1 MPGVAMRGVNPFLRT
16 PGPAMHAA
24 VLVFTALA
32 ALLGDPTQRFSL
44 RYRAYETPPTL
55 EWRTANA
62 DLVVTA
68 RITGVQASSADDQ
81 TPTVALTLETIE
93 AIKGDP
99 PATLEVRLADESP
112 RATLA
117 RGLAGR
123 MDAGDVDLWFLSLE
137 DGGDIA
143 RPIEGGV
150 VASFVFLE
158 RSPPVCT
165 PDAWLTRPP
174 PPALTRDGARYDGK
188 AAILDAARR
197 VAAMDLAVG
206 DVEPPVPW
214 ERIEA
219 AEWWDWDLVKNYRN
233 SAFRAALIEPWL
245 EPLALAMVHE
255 PARFLPPAEGIA
267 TQEDRD
273 ARAREETAVRAEGVR
288 LLGMSFPLADHE
300 ELFDELRSDWSEV
313 FRADPGLAEPT
324 YRFKAVGA
332 HAERALDQL
341 MYARPITP
349 RRWPMHL
356 FSPRPDAAAIAKA
369 HGPAMEGLA
378 VAEMH
383 LELSGDQNPEYLQL
397 WVPAAGAGARY
408 LDLERLR
415 TEGAHA
421 VAMALFRHEDGAYRH
436 TFHRVAGPGGFSLTL
451 HEHDGRP
458 MLLIREG
465 DSWDTRTAY
474 GWWPSEDGDGAWAW
488 SARAG
493 DWDYET
499 ATFTPTGAVASI
511 RSAGR

>member
-1 MPGVAMRGVNPFLRT
+1 
-16 PGPAMHAA
+16 MHAA
-24 VLVFTALA
+24 AIVLTVLA
-32 ALLGDPTQRFSL
+32 ALVADPTQRFGLSH
-44 RYRAYETPPTL
+44 RAYEEPPTL

-62 DLVVTA
+62 NLVVTA
-68 RITGVQASSADDQ
+68 RIAGVRASSADDQ
-81 TPTVALTLETIE
+81 PHTVALTLETLE

-117 RGLAGR
+117 EGLAGR
-123 MDAGDVDLWFLSLE
+123 MDAGDVDLWFLSWN
-137 DGGDIA
+137 DGADIA
-143 RPIEGGV
+143 EPIEGGV
-150 VASFVFLE
+150 VASFVFLTN
-158 RSPPVCT
+158 PPEVGT
-165 PDAWLTRPP
+165 PESWLTWPP
-174 PPALTRDGARYDGK
+174 PPALTKDGARYDGS

-197 VAAMDLAVG
+197 IAAMDLAIG

-219 AEWWDWDLVKNYRN
+219 AEWWDWDFVKNYRN
-233 SAFRAALIEPWL
+233 SAFRASLIEPWL

-255 PARFLPPAEGIA
+255 PARFLPPAEGIVTDEQRA
-267 TQEDRD
+267 
-273 ARAREETAVRAEGVR
+273 ARMREETAVRAEGVR

-300 ELFDELRSDWSEV
+300 ELFYELRYDTGEV
-313 FRADPGLAEPT
+313 FRADPRLAEPA

-356 FSPRPDAAAIAKA
+356 FSPRPDAAAIAKV

-378 VAEMH
+378 VAEMEI
-383 LELSGDQNPEYLQL
+383 ELSGDQNPEYLQL

-421 VAMALFRHEDGAYRH
+421 AAMAFFRHEDGAYRH
-436 TFHRVAGPGGFSLTL
+436 TFHRVAGPGGFSITL

-465 DSWDTRTAY
+465 DSRDTRMAY
-474 GWWPSEDGDGAWAW
+474 GWWPSENGDGAWAW

-493 DWDYET
+493 SWDYET

-511 RSAGR
+511 TGAPPA

>member
-1 MPGVAMRGVNPFLRT
+1 
-16 PGPAMHAA
+16 MHAA
-24 VLVFTALA
+24 VLFLTVLIAFI
-32 ALLGDPTQRFSL
+32 GDPTQRFSL
-44 RYRAYETPPTL
+44 HYRAYETPPTL
-55 EWRTANA
+55 EWRTASA

-68 RITGVQASSADDQ
+68 RIMSVQASTGDEQ
-81 TPTVALTLETIE
+81 PPTVALTLEAIE
-93 AIKGDP
+93 AIKGDA
-99 PATLEVRLADESP
+99 PATISVRLTDDSP
-112 RATLA
+112 HSTLA
-117 RGLAGR
+117 EGMTRR
-123 MDAGDVDLWFLSLE
+123 MDAGDVDLWFLRVE
-137 DGGDIA
+137 DGGGIA
-143 RPIEGGV
+143 EPIEGGV

-158 RSPPVCT
+158 NPPEVGT
-165 PDAWLTRPP
+165 LTSWLTWPP
-174 PPALTRDGARYDGK
+174 PPALTRDGARHDGR

-197 VAAMDLAVG
+197 VAAMDLAIE

-214 ERIEA
+214 KGIEA
-219 AEWWDWDLVKNYRN
+219 ATWWSRDFVRNYRN
-233 SAFRAALIEPWL
+233 SAFRASLIEPWL

-255 PARFLPPAEGIA
+255 PARFLPPAEGI
-267 TQEDRD
+267 TTDEQRD

-288 LLGMSFPLADHE
+288 LLGMGFPLADHE
-300 ELFDELRSDWSEV
+300 ELFYELRSDWSEV

-369 HGPAMEGLA
+369 NGPAAGGLA
-378 VAEMH
+378 VAEME

-408 LDLERLR
+408 LDLQRLR

-421 VAMALFRHEDGAYRH
+421 AAMAFFRHEDGEYRH
-436 TFHRVAGPGGFSLTL
+436 TFHRVAGPDGVSLTL

-458 MLLIREG
+458 VLLIREG
-465 DSWDTRTAY
+465 DSRDTRTAY

-493 DWDYET
+493 DWDYQT
-499 ATFTPTGAVASI
+499 ATFTPTGVVAPI